1 MIRKETYVS
10 QAVLEELERIVVDS
24 EVMQEHTCFPKC
36 LHV

>member
-24 EVMQEHTCFPKC
+24 EVRSPHF
-36 LHV
+36 LHLISP